1 MKKNTQLRST
11 SFSSVPASLRSA
23 AVLGLFVLAMLF
35 APLGRGMGLSA
46 GQGLVQESGPS
57 AAANALAASEVQG
70 IVRTP

>member
-11 SFSSVPASLRSA
+11 SLFNVPAGLRSA
-23 AVLGLFVLAMLF
+23 VVLGLFVLAMLF

-46 GQGLVQESGPS
+46 GQGFVQESGPS